1 MRTEKDDPINWF
13 PIKKDALFF
22 IYLDVIITRIMI
34 GIARKKMSM
43 TSVYAIPPT
52 P

>member
-1 MRTEKDDPINWF
+1 MQTEKDDPINRM
-13 PIKKDALFF
+13 LFSSF
-22 IYLDVIITRIMI
+22 IITRIMK

-52 P
+52 PTTNRKK